1 MLGVRAG
8 SNTVGPMAQHVEPTV
23 ARLKDSLLG
32 MASRAEQAAQRAV
45 KALVRRDDG
54 LAGQVQE
61 ADPIVDQLQVQV
73 DRLAL
78 EILSQTRA
86 VEALRLVM
94 VAMKIAGELERVAD
108 EATTI
113 ARRVGE
119 LNKEPPLPQCAA
131 IPALATL
138 ALAMLKEAL
147 DAFVRPDPTGAR
159 QIILRDKEVDSR
171 HKQLRDELVQYM
183 GRHPEAIAR
192 CLHLMVIAKSLER
205 IADHAKAVAEFGVYL
220 HEGRD
225 LRHAGLTHPV
235 ECSG

>member
-1 MLGVRAG
+1 
-8 SNTVGPMAQHVEPTV
+8 MAQHVEPTV
-23 ARLKDSLLG
+23 ARLKDGLLG

-45 KALVRRDDG
+45 KALVRRDDL
-54 LAGQVQE
+54 LAVQVQQ
-61 ADPIVDQLQVQV
+61 ADPVIDELQTQV
-73 DRLAL
+73 DRWAL

-113 ARRVGE
+113 ARRVSE
-119 LNKEPPLPQCAA
+119 LNKEPPLPHCAA
-131 IPALATL
+131 IPPLAML
-138 ALAMLKEAL
+138 ALTMLKEAL

-159 QIILRDKEVDSR
+159 QIIQRDKEVDSR
-171 HKQLRDELVQYM
+171 HKQLRDDLVQYM
-183 GRHPEAIAR
+183 RRQPEAINR

-205 IADHAKAVAEFGVYL
+205 IADHAKAVAEFVVYL
-220 HEGRD
+220 HEGQD
-225 LRHAGLTHPV
+225 VRHAGLTHPV

>member
-1 MLGVRAG
+1 
-8 SNTVGPMAQHVEPTV
+8 MAQTVEPTV
-23 ARLKDSLLG
+23 ARLKESLLG

-45 KALVRRDDG
+45 KALLRRDDA
-54 LAGQVQE
+54 LAWQVQD
-61 ADPIVDQLQVQV
+61 ADPVVDQLQVQV

-78 EILSQTRA
+78 KILNQTRA
-86 VEALRLVM
+86 VEMLRLVM

-119 LNKEPPLPQCAA
+119 LNKEPPLAQCAA
-131 IPALATL
+131 IPPLASL
-138 ALAMLKEAL
+138 ALGMLKEAL
-147 DAFVRPDPTGAR
+147 DAFVRPDPAGAR
-159 QIILRDKEVDSR
+159 ALILRDKEVDSR

-183 GRHPEAIAR
+183 GRQPEAIAR

-205 IADHAKAVAEFGVYL
+205 IADHAKAVAEFVVYL

-225 LRHAGLTHPV
+225 LRHPRLTQPAP
-235 ECSG
+235 CPG